1 MLFLYLLQQIVA
13 ASIVAFAVA
22 APDAAEIISLGLTKR
37 DRPPPGGLGGDPEFF
52 PFPTT
57 NSEWPCESGGLSR
70 ASCMFG
76 TLPTSTSTPPAVSSI
91 WVQPVPSPTFT
102 PTVFDPHPGKTK
114 TVTGPH
120 KTKTVT
126 VDNPITVTVTAEP
139 TESTDELIP
148 TATWTQTATWTEV
161 ATWTETLLGSA
172 PTEVPSSESEE
183 EAESEEESESEEASE
198 QLVERALQVMTK
210 NSRRVK
216 FDTMALAGPTIT
228 AEGDPIFTILPVT
241 SAGST
246 LTTEAEPM
254 FTILPMPE
262 VNSGTMT
269 AGPALPTGAG
279 PILTILPM
287 PDVNSAFISKPE
299 ISAAPTFT
307 TEAEP
312 MFTILP
318 MPEVDSETVE
328 LSAPTFTTEADPLF
342 TILPVPDVNSRFVPR
357 HDEQVCISA
366 CKFDTDQPTCY
377 ESCNKDL
384 VSFTQAYCKDYA
396 PSCVVDKES
405 EQCIA
410 DCAFILPEG
419 NACGTGCY
427 KSEDV
432 EGCEDSCA
440 QDLDTF
446 RDVICSEHGC
456 E

>member
-1 MLFLYLLQQIVA
+1 MLVLCLLQQIVA
-13 ASIVAFAVA
+13 ASVVAFAVA
-22 APDAAEIISLGLTKR
+22 APHAAEIISLGLTKR

-76 TLPTSTSTPPAVSSI
+76 TLPTSTSTPPAVSTI

-114 TVTGPH
+114 TVT
-120 KTKTVT
+120 
-126 VDNPITVTVTAEP
+126 VDNPVTVTVTAEP
-139 TESTDELIP
+139 TKSTDELIP
-148 TATWTQTATWTEV
+148 TATWTQVASWTERI
-161 ATWTETLLGSA
+161 TWMETLLGSA
-172 PTEVPSSESEE
+172 PTKVPSSESEE
-183 EAESEEESESEEASE
+183 YTESEGSTESEEASE
-198 QLVERALQVMTK
+198 ELVERSHKFMTK
-210 NSRRVK
+210 NNRRVK

-262 VNSGTMT
+262 VHSGTMT
-269 AGPALPTGAG
+269 AGPM
-279 PILTILPM
+279 LTILPM
-287 PDVNSAFISKPE
+287 PDVNSAFVSKPE
-299 ISAAPTFT
+299 ISAGPTIT
-307 TEAEP
+307 AEGDP
-312 MFTILP
+312 IFTILP
-318 MPEVDSETVE
+318 VPELSSETMRA
-328 LSAPTFTTEADPLF
+328 APTPTTEADPLF
-342 TILPVPDVNSRFVPR
+342 TILPMPEVNSTFIPR
-357 HDEQVCISA
+357 HSEHVCISA
-366 CKFDTDQPTCY
+366 CKFDSDQPACH

-405 EQCIA
+405 EQCMA
-410 DCAFILPEG
+410 DCAYILPEG

-427 KSEDV
+427 QAEDV
-432 EGCEDSCA
+432 DGCENSCA
-440 QDLDTF
+440 QDLDAF